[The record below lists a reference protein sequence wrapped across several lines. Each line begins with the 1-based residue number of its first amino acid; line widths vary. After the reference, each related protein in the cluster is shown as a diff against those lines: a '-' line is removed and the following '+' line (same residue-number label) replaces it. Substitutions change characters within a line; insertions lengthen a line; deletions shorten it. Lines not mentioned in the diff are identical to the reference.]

1 MAVETSSLREL
12 FSVETQKQEINSN
25 QEMRPKGQ
33 AAINYASLQRLH
45 SEAVVCELLWN
56 FRKEKI

>member
-45 SEAVVCELLWN
+45 SEAVVCELL
-56 FRKEKI
+56 